1 MQRKKLLDMIFVIMF
16 CCGLLFV
23 ILPISLIL
31 TGWPGGYFGEQRAPQ
46 EGSSAGS
53 PVENIPVVTQ
63 AIQNRTFAGEN
74 ISVITRDVQNQTP
87 LGGVDY
93 YINGKFGGTSLK
105 DGSFTFSAA
114 SYPSGTVTIRAVK
127 EGYQE
132 KTVQDDF
139 TNNQTL
145 ELNLHPFGLIPLQV
159 NGPRNSEIDIVFLPS
174 DTTVNRTTNMKISLN
189 GYPGGQPQFEN
200 DVIRFINETFEMYPS
215 NLSGVYP
222 ISGNY
227 TDKFNFYYYWDGQ
240 TYADAFDGCSGTIPG
255 SYWQNVTFSDLT
267 IILYSDYDGRY
278 GGTIS
283 QPAGCT
289 NPLGLGRVYL
299 KIGAGDSY
307 LGMHEIGHGLYGL
320 MDTYCGKSYYTENE
334 PNSNIWSSEARCRA
348 AALANNWTP
357 DNCRQIQD
365 KGNSCL
371 NEFWRWDPNP
381 DIMNGGWSGT
391 FGNASTKRIVNILN
405 RIFP

>member
-1 MQRKKLLDMIFVIMF
+1 MQRKNLLDMIFVILF
-16 CCGLLFV
+16 CCGVLFV
-23 ILPISLIL
+23 VIPMSLIL
-31 TGWPGGYFGEQRAPQ
+31 TGWPGGYSGEQSASR

-53 PVENIPVVTQ
+53 PAENIP
-63 AIQNRTFAGEN
+63 IILQNRTFAGEN
-74 ISVITRDVQNQTP
+74 ISVITRDGQNQTP
-87 LGGVDY
+87 VSGVDY
-93 YINGKFGGTSLK
+93 YINGKLAGTSPE

-114 SYPSGTVTIRAVK
+114 GYPSGTVTIRAVK

-145 ELNLHPFGLIPLQV
+145 ELNLYPFGLIPLQI

-174 DTTVNRTTNMKISLN
+174 DTSVNRTTNMKVSLN
-189 GYPGGQPQFEN
+189 GYPGGQPQFEH

-215 NLSGVYP
+215 NLSRASP

-227 TDKFNFYYYWDGQ
+227 ADKFNFYYYWDGQ

-255 SYWQNVTFSDLT
+255 SYWQKVTFSDLT

-289 NPLGLGRVYL
+289 NPHGLGQVYL

-320 MDTYCGKSYYTENE
+320 MDTYCGNSYYIENKQN
-334 PNSNIWSSEARCRA
+334 PNIWSSEAGCRE
-348 AALANNWTP
+348 AALANNWNP

-365 KGNSCL
+365 KENSCL
-371 NEFWRWDPNP
+371 KGFWKWDPDP
-381 DIMNGGWSGT
+381 DIMNESWNGE
-391 FGNASTKRIVNILN
+391 FGNASTKRIVNVLN
-405 RIFP
+405 RIFS